1 MLVAEL
7 QSRLTELQC
16 IGQIGGWYVDNERR
30 VTWWSPEQ
38 YRLFGVT
45 TTNTSPTYEQFL
57 ERVHPSDR
65 SQVAENYDR
74 AIQLELELRHEFRIV
89 RPDGVTVWIEGFSQP
104 QRDASGKVIRYEGTN
119 QDITLRK
126 LQEFEAR
133 QQSLQLRNA
142 FDRMSEGIQII
153 GFDFRYQYLNDSA
166 VRHCGVDREL
176 LVGKP
181 FLDSDDRDT
190 DDITR
195 SNLRECMEQR
205 QPKVMECV
213 SDFCDRLPGLF
224 NVSLQPVPEGLLIL
238 SSELSDRQRAT
249 EELRVKNDELNAFF
263 DTSNVGMCECGFDGT
278 ILKVNDAICRM
289 LGYERQELLGIN
301 PVQIVHQTERD
312 DATAMLAQLSSGRLK
327 NYQSMRKYLRRDG
340 SIMHALVYASVNR
353 RENAKPVSYI
363 VVNTDMSAQV
373 KLEEHVRLADKVQA
387 IGRLAGGVAHDF
399 NNLLTVI
406 VGASKL
412 IASDGLVPA
421 DAREHATAI
430 LDAGVRGAALTQQL
444 LTYSRRQ
451 SPQLCALEVNG
462 AIISSEVVLRR
473 LCGDRIEL
481 VLDVADRELSV
492 MADSVQFQQLIM
504 NLVVNSRDAIA
515 GVGTIR
521 IRTRLLSD
529 YSWKVV
535 GSNEYGRL
543 QLSDSSRQGAIEI
556 AVTDNGSGIAPD
568 VLNRIYDPFFTTKE
582 VGQGSGLGL
591 AVVQG
596 IIEECNG
603 RIEVDTQVGSGT
615 TMKLLFPLVPERI
628 LSKSAPD

>member
-1 MLVAEL
+1 
-7 QSRLTELQC
+7 
-16 IGQIGGWYVDNERR
+16 
-30 VTWWSPEQ
+30 
-38 YRLFGVT
+38 
-45 TTNTSPTYEQFL
+45 
-57 ERVHPSDR
+57 
-65 SQVAENYDR
+65 
-74 AIQLELELRHEFRIV
+74 
-89 RPDGVTVWIEGFSQP
+89 
-104 QRDASGKVIRYEGTN
+104 
-119 QDITLRK
+119 
-126 LQEFEAR
+126 
-133 QQSLQLRNA
+133 
-142 FDRMSEGIQII
+142 MSEGIQII

-166 VRHCGVDREL
+166 VRHCGVDRESL
-176 LVGKP
+176 IGKS
-181 FLDSDDRDT
+181 FVDINDRDA

-205 QPKVMECV
+205 RPQVMECV

-224 NVSLQPVPEGLLIL
+224 NVSLQPVPEGVLIL
-238 SSELSDRQRAT
+238 SSELSERQRAT
-249 EELRVKNDELNAFF
+249 EELRVKTDELNAFF
-263 DTSNVGMCECGFDGT
+263 DTSNVGMCECGFEGT

-301 PVQIVHQTERD
+301 PVQIVHKLERD

-327 NYQSMRKYLRRDG
+327 NYQSMRKYVRRDG

-353 RENAKPVSYI
+353 RENAKPVSFI
-363 VVNTDMSAQV
+363 VVITDMSAQV
-373 KLEEHVRLADKVQA
+373 KLEERVRQADKVQA

-412 IASDGLVPA
+412 IASDELVPA

-430 LDAGVRGAALTQQL
+430 LEAGVRGAALTQQL

-451 SPQLCALEVNG
+451 SPQMRPIDVNST
-462 AIISSEVVLRR
+462 IISSEVVLRR
-473 LCGDRIEL
+473 LCGDRITL
-481 VLDVADRELSV
+481 ALDVAEGELNV

-504 NLVVNSRDAIA
+504 NLVVNARDAIA
-515 GVGTIR
+515 GAGTIQ
-521 IRTRLLSD
+521 IRTRFRSD

-568 VLNRIYDPFFTTKE
+568 FLNRIYDPFFTTKE
-582 VGQGSGLGL
+582 VGQGTGLGL

-603 RIEVDTQVGSGT
+603 RTEVETQVGSGT
-615 TMKLLFPLVPERI
+615 TMKLLFPLVPDLNVSETA
-628 LSKSAPD
+628 SVQ